1 MTFQVGFK
9 LSFSTLVALRT
20 KCCEPYPSTVVP
32 SITPFEVLFS
42 MIINTLMLDLLL
54 LFILAT
60 VAKGIQLASLGLKT
74 ETAALKKTLKAV
86 LLQSKM

>member
-1 MTFQVGFK
+1 
-9 LSFSTLVALRT
+9 
-20 KCCEPYPSTVVP
+20 
-32 SITPFEVLFS
+32 
-42 MIINTLMLDLLL
+42 MLDLLL